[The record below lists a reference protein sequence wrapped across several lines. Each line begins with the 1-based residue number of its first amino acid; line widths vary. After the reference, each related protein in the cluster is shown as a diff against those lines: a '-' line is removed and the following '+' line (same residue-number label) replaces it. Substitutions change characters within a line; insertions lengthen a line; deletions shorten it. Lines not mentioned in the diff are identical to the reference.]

1 MSRKTLFVFS
11 IVLLNGC
18 VTQSPEQNSSYDY
31 SYISSEIKDRTSYE
45 LKHVVEDSGQ
55 FDFPEWVS
63 LEDGLSQDEAVA
75 LALWNNADFHAD
87 LASLGFAR
95 AELQQANMLSNPVFS
110 ILFPVSPKLLETS
123 LELPIDVLWQRPYR
137 VAVAELDAQ
146 KLAENLVQNG
156 LELVREVRITYNDLV
171 LTQEKMRLLEEDA
184 QLKTEMAELDKIR
197 SESGE
202 ISELVASTSYIDSL
216 QMKDELKE
224 LSMQIEILRQQL
236 NNLLGI
242 TSSDDIMFVIVP
254 PDNEPI
260 CVESVDELIETA
272 LVCRP
277 ELRAAELAIEV
288 SGQRIGWE
296 KSKIYN
302 FIAVLDGDDTD
313 DDSFTVRPGF
323 SVEIPI
329 FNQNDPAIERA
340 RAQLEQSACQYEAV
354 RQKII
359 LEVRQAYTGYVSIE
373 EQINYWNNDVIPSLK
388 KAAHQMQK
396 SYEAGDVSYISVLK
410 AQQKLNNAQIHLS
423 DLSAGLQHSK
433 AELNYCVGTKV

>member
-1 MSRKTLFVFS
+1 MGGKTLYVFS
-11 IVLLNGC
+11 ILLLTGC
-18 VTQSPEQNSSYDY
+18 ATQSPEQSSSYDY
-31 SYISSEIKDRTSYE
+31 SYVSNEIKNRTSYE
-45 LKHVVEDSGQ
+45 MKQVNKDSGQ
-55 FDFPEWVS
+55 FNLPEWVA

-87 LASLGFAR
+87 LASLGFAC

-123 LELPIDVLWQRPYR
+123 LELPIDILWQRPYR
-137 VAVAELDAQ
+137 VAIAELDAR
-146 KLAENLVQNG
+146 KIAESLVQNG
-156 LELVREVRITYNDLV
+156 LELVRQVHITYNDLFSA
-171 LTQEKMRLLEEDA
+171 QEKMRLLEEDA
-184 QLKTEMAELDKIR
+184 QLKTEMAELDQIR

-202 ISELVASTSYIDSL
+202 ISELVASASYINSIEI
-216 QMKDELKE
+216 KGELKE
-224 LSMQIEILRQQL
+224 LSMQIEILQQQL

-242 TSSDDIMFVIVP
+242 TSNDIMFIIEP
-254 PDNEPI
+254 PVDKSAS
-260 CVESVDELIETA
+260 VESVDELLKTA
-272 LVCRP
+272 VACRP
-277 ELRAAELAIEV
+277 ELRAAELVIEAN
-288 SGQRIGWE
+288 GKKIGWE
-296 KSKIYN
+296 KSKVYN

-340 RAQLEQSACQYEAV
+340 RAQLEQSARQYEAI

-359 LEVRQAYTGYVSIE
+359 LEVRQAYTSYISIE
-373 EQINYWNNDVIPSLK
+373 EQFNYWNNDVIPSLK
-388 KAAHQMQK
+388 TATQQMQK

-410 AQQKLNNAQIHLS
+410 AKLKLINAQVHLS
-423 DLSAGLQHSK
+423 DLSAGLQRSK